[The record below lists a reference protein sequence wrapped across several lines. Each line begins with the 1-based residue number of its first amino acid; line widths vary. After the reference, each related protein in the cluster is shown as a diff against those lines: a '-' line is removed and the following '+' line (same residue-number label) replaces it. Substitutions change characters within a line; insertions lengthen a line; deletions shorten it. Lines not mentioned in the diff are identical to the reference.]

1 MDGETN
7 KLIISQLDK
16 KIQLLLPLRDSMP
29 PTGWISLF
37 RQTLNMSLSQLAKKM
52 SITSSSLWS
61 LEKREREGTIQ
72 IKTLRE
78 IGQAMDMT
86 LVYGFIPRD
95 GSLEQLID
103 RKAQDMAERIVR
115 RTAVTME
122 LEAQENSAGRLQQA
136 IKELAEDLKREMPK
150 SLWD

>member
-1 MDGETN
+1 MDITFQANLEYVFEPAG
-7 KLIISQLDK
+7 K
-16 KIQLLLPLRDSMP
+16 KDVHNFLKPVE
-29 PTGWISLF
+29 
-37 RQTLNMSLSQLAKKM
+37 
-52 SITSSSLWS
+52 

-95 GSLEQLID
+95 GSLEQLIA

-150 SLWD
+150 AYGIESNAI